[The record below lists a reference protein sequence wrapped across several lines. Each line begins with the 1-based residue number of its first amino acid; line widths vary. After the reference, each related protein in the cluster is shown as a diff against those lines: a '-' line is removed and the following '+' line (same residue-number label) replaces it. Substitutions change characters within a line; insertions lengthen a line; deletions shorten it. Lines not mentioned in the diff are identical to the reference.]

1 MSVFDGVTSAS
12 GRRIMTYL
20 PGYYATSRIMSAI
33 ADAQGTELD
42 RLQRALDEI
51 LDQFFVGTATWGLDV
66 WEKEFGIETDASKP
80 LDQRRSYLISK
91 IRGTGTVTVELLKSI
106 GESYANGK
114 IEVTQQPALYR
125 FTVKFV
131 DSVGLPPNL
140 DDLKAAIEEVKPAHL
155 EVQYA
160 YRYLT
165 VSEVNQMTINQL
177 QSHPLTDF
185 APFLDG

>member
-1 MSVFDGVTSAS
+1 ML
-12 GRRIMTYL
+12 TYL
-20 PGYYATSRIMSAI
+20 PGYYATSRIMSSI
-33 ADAQGTELD
+33 ADAQGSELD
-42 RLQRALDEI
+42 DLQRALDET
-51 LDQFFVGTATWGLDV
+51 LAQFFVATATWGLDV
-66 WEKEFGIETDASKP
+66 WEKEFGIETDETKP
-80 LDQRRSYLISK
+80 VDQRRSNLISK
-91 IRGTGTVTVELLKSI
+91 IRGTGTVTIELLKSI
-106 GESYANGK
+106 GESYTNGK

-131 DSVGLPPNL
+131 DNVGLPPNI

-155 EVQYA
+155 DVQFA

-185 APFLDG
+185 APFLDGEGGV